1 MFVSSDFRACFT
13 DVYGYVSVN
22 STVVQKRHSWNTVIH
37 VEEALEASELFD
49 ELGRLSIFIDYTRP
63 I

>member
-1 MFVSSDFRACFT
+1 LFKNDIPGTLDA
-13 DVYGYVSVN
+13 
-22 STVVQKRHSWNTVIH
+22 VIH

-49 ELGRLSIFIDYTRP
+49 ELGRLSVFIDYTLP